1 MTKNKTKKQVSSD
14 SKKNENNNFEENEN
28 EEVISEDNSDNNYLN
43 SEEELKK
50 ELEQAI
56 EDKKRA
62 LADAENTRRR
72 GIKDLEQ
79 SRKYGHISFAREML
93 SVVDSLESAVNS
105 SPQNKDQLTD
115 EIKNFIVGVE
125 MTLEQLK
132 QVFNNHNIS
141 KIDPQG
147 DKFDYNV
154 HQAMFEK
161 ETDEVEPGLIIE
173 VMQPGWSLHDRLLR
187 PAMVGVS
194 KKKIK
199 KTKS

>member
-14 SKKNENNNFEENEN
+14 SKKNENNNIEENEN
-28 EEVISEDNSDNNYLN
+28 EEVVSEENNDNNDLN

-105 SPQNKDQLTD
+105 SPQNKDELTD
-115 EIKNFIVGVE
+115 ETKNFIVGVE

-194 KKKIK
+194 KKKTNK
-199 KTKS
+199 V

>member
-1 MTKNKTKKQVSSD
+1 MTKNKAKKQVSLNA
-14 SKKNENNNFEENEN
+14 KNNEKNNNEENKD
-28 EEVISEDNSDNNYLN
+28 EVVVSKDNNDLN

-62 LADAENTRRR
+62 LAEAENTRRR

-79 SRKYGHISFAREML
+79 SRKYGHLAFAREML

-105 SPQNKDQLTD
+105 SPQNKDELTD

-161 ETDEVEPGLIIE
+161 ETDEVEPGIIIE

-194 KKKIK
+194 KKKTNK
-199 KTKS
+199 D

>member
-14 SKKNENNNFEENEN
+14 SKNNENSNFEGNKV
-28 EEVISEDNSDNNYLN
+28 EEVVSEDNNDFNSD
-43 SEEELKK
+43 EDLKK

-62 LADAENTRRR
+62 LAEAENTRRR

-79 SRKYGHISFAREML
+79 SRKYGHLSFAREML

-105 SPQNKDQLTD
+105 SPENKDELTD

-161 ETDEVEPGLIIE
+161 ETDEVEPGVIIE

-194 KKKIK
+194 KKKTNK
-199 KTKS
+199 Y

>member
-79 SRKYGHISFAREML
+79 SRKYGHLSFAREML

-105 SPQNKDQLTD
+105 SPQNKDELSD

-194 KKKIK
+194 KKKANK
-199 KTKS
+199 D

>member
-1 MTKNKTKKQVSSD
+1 MTKNKTKKQDSSD
-14 SKKNENNNFEENEN
+14 LSNNGNDNTEENTDEKVVSDDNNNINF
-28 EEVISEDNSDNNYLN
+28 
-43 SEEELKK
+43 EEELKK

-62 LADAENTRRR
+62 LAEAENTRRR

-79 SRKYGHISFAREML
+79 SRKYGHLSFAREML
-93 SVVDSLESAVNS
+93 SVIDSLESAVNS
-105 SPQNKDQLTD
+105 SPQKKDELTD

-125 MTLEQLK
+125 MTLEQVK

-194 KKKIK
+194 KKKANK
-199 KTKS
+199 D

>member
-1 MTKNKTKKQVSSD
+1 MTKNKTKKEVSSD
-14 SKKNENNNFEENEN
+14 SKNKENNNIEENKD
-28 EEVISEDNSDNNYLN
+28 EEAVSEDNNDLN
-43 SEEELKK
+43 SDEDLKK

-62 LADAENTRRR
+62 LAEAENTRRR

-79 SRKYGHISFAREML
+79 SRKYGHLSFAREML

-105 SPQNKDQLTD
+105 SPQNKDELTD

-141 KIDPQG
+141 KIDPRG

-161 ETDEVEPGLIIE
+161 ETDEAEPGIIIE

-194 KKKIK
+194 KKKAHK
-199 KTKS
+199 D

>member
-14 SKKNENNNFEENEN
+14 SKNNDNSNFEEKKL
-28 EEVISEDNSDNNYLN
+28 EEVVSEDNNDFNSD
-43 SEEELKK
+43 EDLKK

-79 SRKYGHISFAREML
+79 LRKYGHISFAREML
-93 SVVDSLESAVNS
+93 SVIDSLESAVNS

-194 KKKIK
+194 KKKST

>member
-14 SKKNENNNFEENEN
+14 SKKNENNNIEENEN
-28 EEVISEDNSDNNYLN
+28 EEVVFEDNNDNNDLN
-43 SEEELKK
+43 YEEDLKK

-79 SRKYGHISFAREML
+79 LRKYGHISFAREML
-93 SVVDSLESAVNS
+93 SVIDSLESAVNS
-105 SPQNKDQLTD
+105 SPQNKDELLD

-161 ETDEVEPGLIIE
+161 ETDEFEPGLIIE

-194 KKKIK
+194 KKKANK
-199 KTKS
+199 D

>member
-1 MTKNKTKKQVSSD
+1 MTKNKTKKQDSSN
-14 SKKNENNNFEENEN
+14 SSNNGNDNIEENKD
-28 EEVISEDNSDNNYLN
+28 EEVVSDNNNLN
-43 SEEELKK
+43 FEDELKK

-62 LADAENTRRR
+62 LAEAENTRRR

-79 SRKYGHISFAREML
+79 SRKYGHLAFAREML

-105 SPQNKDQLTD
+105 SPQNKDELTD
-115 EIKNFIVGVE
+115 ETKNFIVGVE

-194 KKKIK
+194 KKKANK
-199 KTKS
+199 D

>member
-1 MTKNKTKKQVSSD
+1 MTKNKTKKQVSSN
-14 SKKNENNNFEENEN
+14 SKNNENNNIEENKD
-28 EEVISEDNSDNNYLN
+28 EEILSDDKNNLIFD
-43 SEEELKK
+43 EELNK

-105 SPQNKDQLTD
+105 SPQNKDELTD

-194 KKKIK
+194 KKKANK
-199 KTKS
+199 D